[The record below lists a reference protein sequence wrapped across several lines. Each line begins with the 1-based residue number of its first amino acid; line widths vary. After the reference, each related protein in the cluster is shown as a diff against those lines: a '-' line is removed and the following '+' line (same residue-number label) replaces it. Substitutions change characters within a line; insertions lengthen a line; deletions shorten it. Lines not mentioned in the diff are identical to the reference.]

1 MVKTHCIGIGQKKGV
16 VCYDGVNAFDADV
29 TSLGV
34 GFRAPVCTRTD
45 LKGRNAI
52 LEERA
57 SG

>member
-1 MVKTHCIGIGQKKGV
+1 M
-16 VCYDGVNAFDADV
+16 CYDGVNAFDADV